1 MKLLARSQCV
11 LGDVLI
17 FANPS
22 LVNNFTHRSLS
33 QQLSTVTSEVSRDGS
48 LQDDKLHALTSTIST
63 SNV

>member
-22 LVNNFTHRSLS
+22 LVNNSTHRSLS
-33 QQLSTVTSEVSRDGS
+33 QLSTATSEVSRDGS